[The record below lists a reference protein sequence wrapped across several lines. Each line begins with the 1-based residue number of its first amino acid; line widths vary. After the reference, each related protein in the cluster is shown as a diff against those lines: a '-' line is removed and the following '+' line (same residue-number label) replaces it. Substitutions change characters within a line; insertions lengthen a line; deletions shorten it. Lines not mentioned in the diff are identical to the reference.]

1 MEQIERI
8 SRKEEVMNIQSIT
21 WDELY
26 YYEQV
31 YKSGELVIK
40 ISTKADKLQVAE
52 VHPEDLRI
60 AVPHRFGFCILKPYL
75 SQRDFDAIRWGM
87 AILKS
92 NYLHLTNPDN
102 NGSKN

>member
-1 MEQIERI
+1 
-8 SRKEEVMNIQSIT
+8 MNNQSIT
-21 WDELY
+21 VDELY
-26 YYEQV
+26 HYEQV
-31 YKSGELVIK
+31 YKSGELVIE
-40 ISTKADKLQVAE
+40 ISSKSDKLRVAE
-52 VHPEDLRI
+52 VHPEDLRT

-92 NYLHLTNPDN
+92 KYLHLTNPEN